1 MHNRWDGDEAG
12 WKKFAPIIKKFVADS
27 NAVAQERGLEAALA
41 YVENCDAA
49 GKQVCVCNS
58 KTFYKTFGT
67 SCLPSPHPRPR
78 LYYSTITLGVL
89 F

>member
-49 GKQVCVCNS
+49 GKQAS
-58 KTFYKTFGT
+58 ATLKHYTRTK
-67 SCLPSPHPRPR
+67 PSVQVASPPQ
-78 LYYSTITLGVL
+78 TVL
-89 F
+89 LVLL